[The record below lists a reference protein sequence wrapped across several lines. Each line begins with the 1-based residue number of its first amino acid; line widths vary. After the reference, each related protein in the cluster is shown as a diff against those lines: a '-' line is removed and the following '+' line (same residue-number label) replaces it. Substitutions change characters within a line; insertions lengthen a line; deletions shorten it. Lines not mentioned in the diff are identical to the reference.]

1 MSYLNQAQI
10 RSLASTA
17 ASAAAYLDTCDN
29 GAQFARLDPAYY
41 QACARVLTTIFAVV
55 DVQDAFPDLLSQ
67 SPAARNMPA
76 DGTPDPQQ
84 LRRLLPATGRHP
96 ATRRRLGAR
105 TSLPPVQGRQA

>member
-1 MSYLNQAQI
+1 MSYMNQAQI

-55 DVQDAFPDLLSQ
+55 DVQEAFPDLLSQ
-67 SPAARNMPA
+67 SPAARNTLECLQMERQIRSSCA
-76 DGTPDPQQ
+76 GYYPQLAVILQ
-84 LRRLLPATGRHP
+84 RA
-96 ATRRRLGAR
+96 A
-105 TSLPPVQGRQA
+105 V